1 MAKIKVLL
9 VDDQQLL
16 LDGVKTLLS
25 INNDM
30 EVAMAGSG
38 EAAVE
43 MAETFNPDIIL
54 MDIRM
59 PGMGGVEATKRIKEH
74 HPGIVILILTTF
86 DDDGYIIDA
95 LRYGTSGYLLKDI
108 EGERLIKSIY
118 EALSGNLLLTG
129 RVARKLAWN
138 AALKNE
144 KSQSGIRSLQEGLEL
159 SERETDIT
167 RALAEGLTSRE
178 IAERL
183 HLTQGTVKNYL
194 SGIYS
199 KIGTNDRAKAVLLL
213 KDYLL

>member
-30 EVAMAGSG
+30 EVAMAGNG

-43 MAETFNPDIIL
+43 MAETFSPDIIL

-59 PGMGGVEATKRIKEH
+59 PGMGGVEATKQIKER

-95 LRYGTSGYLLKDI
+95 LRYGASGYLLKDI

-144 KSQSGIRSLQEGLEL
+144 KNHLGTRSLQKSFEL
-159 SERETDIT
+159 SERETDIAG
-167 RALAEGLTSRE
+167 ALVAGLTSRE
-178 IAERL
+178 IAGKL

-213 KDYLL
+213 KDYFI

>member
-25 INNDM
+25 LNNDM
-30 EVAMAGSG
+30 EVATAGSG

-43 MAETFNPDIIL
+43 MAETFSPDIIL

-59 PGMGGVEATKRIKEH
+59 PGMGGVEATKQIKER
-74 HPGIVILILTTF
+74 HPAIAILILTTF

-95 LRYGTSGYLLKDI
+95 LRYGASGYLLKDI

-144 KSQSGIRSLQEGLEL
+144 TNQSGTRSLQKSFEL
-159 SERETDIT
+159 SERETDIA
-167 RALAEGLTSRE
+167 RALVVGLTSRE
-178 IAERL
+178 IAGKL

-213 KDYLL
+213 KDYFI

>member
-38 EAAVE
+38 ETAVE

-59 PGMGGVEATKRIKEH
+59 PGMGGVEATKRIKER

-95 LRYGTSGYLLKDI
+95 LRYGASGYLLKDI

-144 KSQSGIRSLQEGLEL
+144 KNQSGIRSLQESLEL
-159 SERETDIT
+159 SERETDIA

-178 IAERL
+178 IADRL

-194 SGIYS
+194 SRIYS

-213 KDYLL
+213 KDYLI

>member
-95 LRYGTSGYLLKDI
+95 LRYGASGYLLKDI

-144 KSQSGIRSLQEGLEL
+144 KSQSGIRSLQESLEL
-159 SERETDIT
+159 SERETDIA

-183 HLTQGTVKNYL
+183 HLSQGTVKNYL

-213 KDYLL
+213 KDYLI

>member
-95 LRYGTSGYLLKDI
+95 LRYGASGYLLKDI

-213 KDYLL
+213 KNYLL